1 MKTPTCEPPQKYFP
15 NRLLAERQPLPVLE
29 LAMNSKQYTNSFSA
43 SRMIHDRCLIDCHVL
58 LVNADMESNRFCAV
72 QFRRQS
78 EGQTLIHILCYTL
91 PINIGMQESHRNLH
105 SISTSTTSTPTT
117 AARTNTYP
125 LPLGAGCKS
134 QIQRQRPKI
143 H

>member
-1 MKTPTCEPPQKYFP
+1 MKTPTCKPPQKYFP

-72 QFRRQS
+72 QFRRRS
-78 EGQTLIHILCYTL
+78 EGQTLIHILCYT
-91 PINIGMQESHRNLH
+91 PPHQYRYGGIPSKPSFHIHKYHINANNCSKNQHI
-105 SISTSTTSTPTT
+105 
-117 AARTNTYP
+117 P
-125 LPLGAGCKS
+125 LAPWSRL
-134 QIQRQRPKI
+134 
-143 H
+143 